1 MEDGASNESDVK
13 VVVDATNEDES
24 ESEKNPEMDQT
35 VCLFEAGHG
44 LTTAFNTKWR
54 RYGEK
59 CEREGIWFCPF
70 ILDTFGAFHE
80 RAVIE
85 TKKLGQALARATG
98 QSDSETI
105 KHLFQCLSV
114 LLIKGNATLI
124 IVRVPTI
131 VESCVNGIL

>member
-1 MEDGASNESDVK
+1 MFCRDS
-13 VVVDATNEDES
+13 
-24 ESEKNPEMDQT
+24 KN
-35 VCLFEAGHG
+35 G

-59 CEREGIWFCPF
+59 CEREGIGFCPF

-85 TKKLGQALARATG
+85 TKKLGQALAQATG

-105 KHLFQCLSV
+105 KHLFQRLSV
-114 LLIKGNATLI
+114 LLIRGNATFI
-124 IVRVPTI
+124 IAHVPTI
-131 VESCVNGIL
+131 VESCVNSIL